1 MPVTVTSEVSG
12 YIAYNAWA
20 DDTDKGSAG
29 AGDGSL
35 ANPYDTID
43 AAMASFTG
51 ITKSDVSVTKSTATE
66 WIVEMVGGFA
76 LTAVEDLGWH
86 DHGLNGFFAGG
97 AVKVL
102 QQGSALANEQYQIV
116 LTGSPSGGWFRLER
130 LSIAGKRL
138 EERIA
143 QRWLQETILADTV
156 MSDLVGANI
165 FVGRVPASTIAAGT
179 TSVLIEHQSNA
190 DTLVIGGVRHFSGHL
205 LTVSVMAAQNAP
217 SDRTDYA
224 AQRLSELFED
234 QQSITLTDG
243 VMLRCVRVGQVDA
256 PNPAGTQLNA
266 TDPQWQKLGILL
278 DISIQQS

>member
-1 MPVTVTSEVSG
+1 MPVTASEEISG

-20 DDTDKGSAG
+20 DDGDKGSAG

-51 ITKSDVSVTKSTATE
+51 ITKSDVSVTRVTATE
-66 WIVEMVGGFA
+66 WVIEMVGSFA
-76 LTAVEDLGWH
+76 LTGVQDLTWH
-86 DHGLNGFFAGG
+86 DHGLTGFLVGG
-97 AVKVL
+97 SVSVL
-102 QQGSALANEQYQIV
+102 QQGSALTNERYRIV
-116 LTGSPSGGWFRLER
+116 LNGSPAGGWFQLKRFT
-130 LSIAGKRL
+130 IAGERL

-156 MSDLVGANI
+156 MQTLVGTNV
-165 FVGRVPASTIAAGT
+165 FVGRVPASTIAAST

-190 DTLVIGGVRHFSGHL
+190 DMLVIGGARHFAGHL
-205 LTVSVMAAQNAP
+205 LTVSVLAAQNAP
-217 SDRTDYA
+217 NDRTDYA

-234 QQSITLTDG
+234 QQNITLADG
-243 VMLRCVRVGQVDA
+243 TMLRCVRIGQVDA
-256 PNPAGTQLNA
+256 PYPTGTQLNA